1 MVTVCLTGDGR
12 FLAEVKLGSVPRVG
26 ERISY
31 EGLWRVTEVTWELQD
46 DETVAQVALE
56 LIMAP
61 AKH

>member
-12 FLAEVKLGSVPRVG
+12 FLAELQLGFVPRVG

-31 EGLWRVTEVTWELQD
+31 KGLWRVTEVTWELHD
-46 DETVAQVALE
+46 DDTVAQVALE
-56 LIMAP
+56 QIMGP